1 MIISRRMVF
10 TSIALSILFASS
22 PQAATKRHHAPKS
35 HSSSHSSWDGT
46 WSGAWGG
53 NQATSITIEGMR
65 VVSYTYQGA
74 STPVTKSRIT
84 ANKVTYEGTGSTVT
98 MTRTGKNTAAAT
110 LHSQQGDGTAQLT
123 RQ

>member
-10 TSIALSILFASS
+10 TSIALSTLIASS
-22 PQAATKRHHAPKS
+22 PEAATKRHHAPKS
-35 HSSSHSSWDGT
+35 HGSWDGT

-53 NQATSITIEGMR
+53 NQPTTITIVGTR

-74 STPVTKSRIT
+74 STPVTKSTVT
-84 ANKVTYEGTGSTVT
+84 ANRVTYEGTGSTVT
-98 MTRTGKNTAAAT
+98 MTRTGKNTATAT

>member
-10 TSIALSILFASS
+10 ASIALSILFASS

-35 HSSSHSSWDGT
+35 HSSWDGT

-53 NQATSITIEGMR
+53 NLPTSITIVGMR

-84 ANKVTYEGTGSTVT
+84 ANKVTYEGSGSTVT